1 MNQLAASTSA
11 RAAMYEIVAEF
22 ARAGMAAIVVSSDLD
37 EVFRLAHR
45 VMVLSR
51 GRNRG
56 ALYREAAGRVAVMEL
71 ATT

>member
-1 MNQLAASTSA
+1 
-11 RAAMYEIVAEF
+11 
-22 ARAGMAAIVVSSDLD
+22 MAVIVVSSDLD
-37 EVFRLAHR
+37 EVLGLSHR

-56 ALYREAAGRVAVMEL
+56 VLDREAAGRVAVMEL